1 MIKQDGFLW
10 HPIELATVF
19 DPQIRLDHTGGGVW
33 GAVNALGGLC
43 GHADLCGLLGCDRYF
58 KLVAAGHPACGIDYY
73 SLNLTADGAGKDD
86 PVRPFLAQILKSGYL
101 AGGPHAA
108 DRQSAPGAL
117 EHWCGRYGKMCC
129 HRTLVELQ
137 SSEP

>member
-1 MIKQDGFLW
+1 
-10 HPIELATVF
+10 
-19 DPQIRLDHTGGGVW
+19 
-33 GAVNALGGLC
+33 
-43 GHADLCGLLGCDRYF
+43 
-58 KLVAAGHPACGIDYY
+58 
-73 SLNLTADGAGKDD
+73 
-86 PVRPFLAQILKSGYL
+86 LAQILKSGYL

-108 DRQSAPGAL
+108 DRQSAPSAL